1 MAPRGM
7 IGARSRPL
15 TAERSGAGRRLAC
28 RCRAAREG
36 KHEGLTHGQRTALGV
51 LGSRGRQDSFDLFDV
66 QDPKLLSAKVH
77 YRPDF
82 PVYDW
87 EKTEDDVALENTAT
101 RMYAGGHKVVN
112 AGGYGGNVSPPDLP
126 SLLLNG
132 RICFLGMP
140 LVTQVTELVV
150 AQLLFLNY
158 DSGTSGGLDKP
169 IYLYINSQGS
179 QEQKQAVGFETEA
192 TAILDTIAYV
202 RPPVHTVA
210 ISKAH
215 GNAAL
220 LLAAGAKGCRA
231 ALPHSSLKISPPR
244 LNRAAG
250 RAVDVQIKANELAA
264 NAKVHAGLL
273 SKFTGKKEEDVL
285 TDISRDRYMTPEKAI
300 DYGLIDQVISPKDLM
315 IDRKDYDRILQASG
329 GVQQSQQRR
338 SHADGPEA
346 GAA

>member
-1 MAPRGM
+1 MSTTMRASSSLKLKVSPPSRRV
-7 IGARSRPL
+7 RSF
-15 TAERSGAGRRLAC
+15 ASGRN
-28 RCRAAREG
+28 
-36 KHEGLTHGQRTALGV
+36 GLSHGQETALGL
-51 LGSRGRQDSFDLFDV
+51 LGSRRQGDSFDLLDV
-66 QDPKLLSAKVH
+66 NPASLSAKVH
-77 YRPDF
+77 YRPDL

-87 EKTEDDVALENTAT
+87 EENADQEGLANTAT
-101 RMYAGGHKVVN
+101 RMYAGRPGGAVVN

-140 LVTQVTELVV
+140 LVTQVTELIV

-158 DSGTSGGLDKP
+158 DSGTSGGMDKP
-169 IYLYINSQGS
+169 IYLYINSSGS

-202 RPPVHTVA
+202 SPPVHTIA

-250 RAVDVQIKANELAA
+250 RAVDVQIKANELDA
-264 NAKVHAGLL
+264 NAKVHANLL
-273 SKFTGKKEEDVL
+273 SKFTGKNKDDVL
-285 TDISRDRYMTPEKAI
+285 KDISRDKYFTPETAV
-300 DYGLIDQVISPKDLM
+300 DYGIIDSVISPRDLK
-315 IDRKDYDRILQASG
+315 IDRKDYDRILAASG
-329 GVQQSQQRR
+329 GGGQPQSQSRR

>member
-1 MAPRGM
+1 
-7 IGARSRPL
+7 
-15 TAERSGAGRRLAC
+15 
-28 RCRAAREG
+28 
-36 KHEGLTHGQRTALGV
+36 
-51 LGSRGRQDSFDLFDV
+51 
-66 QDPKLLSAKVH
+66 
-77 YRPDF
+77 
-82 PVYDW
+82 
-87 EKTEDDVALENTAT
+87 
-101 RMYAGGHKVVN
+101 
-112 AGGYGGNVSPPDLP
+112 
-126 SLLLNG
+126 
-132 RICFLGMP
+132 
-140 LVTQVTELVV
+140 VTELIV

-158 DSGTSGGLDKP
+158 DSGTTGGMDKP
-169 IYLYINSQGS
+169 IYLYINSSGS

-192 TAILDTIAYV
+192 TAILDTISYV

-250 RAVDVQIKANELAA
+250 RAVDVQIKANELDA
-264 NAKVHAGLL
+264 NAKVHAELL
-273 SKFTGKKEEDVL
+273 SKFTGKDKDKVL
-285 TDISRDRYMTPEKAI
+285 EDISRDRYMTPEKAI

-315 IDRKDYDRILQASG
+315 IERKDYDRMLAASG
-329 GVQQSQQRR
+329 GTQQQQQRR